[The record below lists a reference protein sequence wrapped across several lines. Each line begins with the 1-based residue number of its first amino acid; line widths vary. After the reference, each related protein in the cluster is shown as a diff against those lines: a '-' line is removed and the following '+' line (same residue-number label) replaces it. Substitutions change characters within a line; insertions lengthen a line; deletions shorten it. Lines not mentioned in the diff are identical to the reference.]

1 MSRRKRKR
9 SPVFIVSVVAHL
21 AVGTALAFIPQDKLR
36 EVVAIA
42 LNEAPEKQKKVEPP
56 KPETHHERPASTP
69 GHNAR
74 HAAPRAEAA
83 AAAAQAPTFTDIGLA
98 LDSTA
103 TDGLAVNIAPA
114 TPPPAAP
121 KIIAPPAKP
130 KVLVARPL
138 EDVCSEEIVKPRPLS
153 MVRPSYTD
161 EARRARVEGRVRVE
175 VFVNERGEITDTR
188 VLTGLG
194 HGLDEAAVGAL
205 RRITFAPATRC
216 QRPIVAS
223 LVIGMRF
230 ALGT

>member
-1 MSRRKRKR
+1 MSRRKGKR

-56 KPETHHERPASTP
+56 KPEPHRERPASTTT
-69 GHNAR
+69 HNAHHATTR
-74 HAAPRAEAA
+74 VEAAP
-83 AAAAQAPTFTDIGLA
+83 AAAQAPTFTDIGLA

-103 TDGLAVNIAPA
+103 ADGLAVNIAQPA
-114 TPPPAAP
+114 VPPPPSKVVVA
-121 KIIAPPAKP
+121 PAKP
-130 KVLVARPL
+130 KVLVARSM
-138 EDVCSEEIVKPRPLS
+138 EDVCTEDLVKPRPLS

-175 VFVNERGEITDTR
+175 VFVNEHGEVTDAR

-194 HGLDEAAVGAL
+194 YGLDEAATGAL
-205 RRITFAPATRC
+205 RKISFAPATRC
-216 QRPIVAS
+216 QKPVVAS